1 MAERQSKE
9 PERTKEEKL
18 IAGRKLLLADDS
30 AAVQKVI
37 ELTFADEGMEV
48 VSVGDGLLAL
58 EELEHVTPDVILADA
73 FMPGLNGY
81 ELCRSIKDDKRFAQI
96 PVMLLVSSF
105 APFDEA
111 AAQRAGADDIMT
123 KPFQSIRQLVNRVGS
138 LLAAND
144 DRIEPSH
151 EISTLGLTGTESPT
165 TSVVISDEPNDQSNV
180 TVLVEAAQLETVE
193 SHEGSGGACAADIEM
208 QTADTARLERVLDE
222 PEPEISADAWRIE
235 ETIEIE
241 PVMIAPET
249 DATPIE
255 AAHVD
260 ATVAESDESRM
271 TQIYTQL
278 YTQPRPNVDSALL
291 DLDESDFSV
300 ASIADDVVLD
310 LDFEESAPAHV
321 EAATPPQI
329 AVEETASV
337 PVQLDDAA
345 VTKHEVMSAE
355 ETPKPASVFE
365 AAPEVLADADP
376 RGLSTAD
383 TLSAQQIDAIA
394 RRVMDQMSDK
404 VVREIAWEVVP
415 ELSELLIKKKLDEQ
429 K

>member
-1 MAERQSKE
+1 M
-9 PERTKEEKL
+9 

-58 EELEHVTPDVILADA
+58 AELEHVTPDVILADA

-138 LLAAND
+138 LLAANND
-144 DRIEPSH
+144 NVAPPHDT
-151 EISTLGLTGTESPT
+151 STLGLTGAESPT
-165 TSVVISDEPNDQSNV
+165 TSAVISEEPDDQSNV
-180 TVLVEAAQLETVE
+180 TVLVEAAQLETDQ
-193 SHEGSGGACAADIEM
+193 SHEASGGACAPDIEF
-208 QTADTARLERVLDE
+208 QTADTARLERVFDE
-222 PEPEISADAWRIE
+222 PEPDASAEAWQVE
-235 ETIEIE
+235 DTIEIE
-241 PVMIAPET
+241 PVLIDNEI
-249 DATPIE
+249 DVTPIE
-255 AAHVD
+255 AEQ
-260 ATVAESDESRM
+260 VAPTSDESPM
-271 TQIYTQL
+271 TQIHN
-278 YTQPRPNVDSALL
+278 QPRPNFDGALL
-291 DLDESDFSV
+291 DLDESDFSA

-310 LDFEESAPAHV
+310 LDFEESAPSRV
-321 EAATPPQI
+321 EARSPQPATVI
-329 AVEETASV
+329 EETLPAPIQVDDTSVTTPEVMSVIEMTEPASAIDEVVNTAMHQDQASV
-337 PVQLDDAA
+337 P
-345 VTKHEVMSAE
+345 
-355 ETPKPASVFE
+355 
-365 AAPEVLADADP
+365 
-376 RGLSTAD
+376 STAEA
-383 TLSAQQIDAIA
+383 LSAQQVDAIA

-404 VVREIAWEVVP
+404 VVREIVWEVVP
-415 ELSELLIKKKLDEQ
+415 ELSELLIKKKLAEQ

>member
-1 MAERQSKE
+1 M
-9 PERTKEEKL
+9 

-58 EELEHVTPDVILADA
+58 EELEHITPDVILADA

-111 AAQRAGADDIMT
+111 AAHRAGADDIMT

-144 DRIEPSH
+144 DKVASRH
-151 EISTLGLTGTESPT
+151 DTSTLGLAEIESATPP
-165 TSVVISDEPNDQSNV
+165 VAIAEEPDNQANV
-180 TVLVEAAQLETVE
+180 TVLVEAAQLETDQ
-193 SHEGSGGACAADIEM
+193 SHEASGSACAPDIEF
-208 QTADTARLERVLDE
+208 QTADTARLERVFDE
-222 PEPEISADAWRIE
+222 PEPEVSTESWQVED
-235 ETIEIE
+235 TVEIE
-241 PVMIAPET
+241 PVLIET
-249 DATPIE
+249 EIDATPIE
-255 AAHVD
+255 AAQV
-260 ATVAESDESRM
+260 APTVAESEESPM
-271 TQIYTQL
+271 TQIHN
-278 YTQPRPNVDSALL
+278 QPRANFDGALL
-291 DLDESDFSV
+291 DLDESDFS
-300 ASIADDVVLD
+300 AALIADDVVLD
-310 LDFEESAPAHV
+310 LDFEEAAPSRVEAGSPQQETAIAETLPAPVQPDDTLATTHELLSGTAISEPAGAIDEVVNATMHQDQAPA
-321 EAATPPQI
+321 
-329 AVEETASV
+329 
-337 PVQLDDAA
+337 
-345 VTKHEVMSAE
+345 
-355 ETPKPASVFE
+355 
-365 AAPEVLADADP
+365 
-376 RGLSTAD
+376 LSTAEV
-383 TLSAQQIDAIA
+383 LSAQQIDAIA

-415 ELSELLIKKKLDEQ
+415 ELSELLIKKKLAEQ

>member
-1 MAERQSKE
+1 LAERPRKE
-9 PERTKEEKL
+9 SEGTKEEKL

-58 EELEHVTPDVILADA
+58 EELEHTTPDVILADA

-111 AAQRAGADDIMT
+111 AARRAGADDIMT

-138 LLAAND
+138 LLAANND
-144 DRIEPSH
+144 DETPPRDT
-151 EISTLGLTGTESPT
+151 STLGLAATESPIQ
-165 TSVVISDEPNDQSNV
+165 SVAISEEPDNQSNV
-180 TVLVEAAQLETVE
+180 TVLVEAGQLETDP
-193 SHEGSGGACAADIEM
+193 SHEASGSACAPDIES
-208 QTADTARLERVLDE
+208 QTADTAKLERVFDE
-222 PEPEISADAWRIE
+222 VGPDQSAETWQVED
-235 ETIEIE
+235 TIEIE
-241 PVMIAPET
+241 PVLIDTEIE
-249 DATPIE
+249 ATPIE
-255 AAHVD
+255 AAQV
-260 ATVAESDESRM
+260 APTVAESDESPM
-271 TQIYTQL
+271 NQIHN
-278 YTQPRPNVDSALL
+278 QPRPNFDGALL
-291 DLDESDFSV
+291 DLDESDFSA

-310 LDFEESAPAHV
+310 LDFEESAPGRV
-321 EAATPPQI
+321 EAASPLQTPI
-329 AVEETASV
+329 EETLPAPIQSV
-337 PVQLDDAA
+337 
-345 VTKHEVMSAE
+345 TTHEVMSA
-355 ETPKPASVFE
+355 TAMPGPASATIEVVN
-365 AAPEVLADADP
+365 ATMHQDQAPA
-376 RGLSTAD
+376 LSTAES
-383 TLSAQQIDAIA
+383 LSAQQIDAIA

-415 ELSELLIKKKLDEQ
+415 ELSELLIKKKLAEQ

>member
-9 PERTKEEKL
+9 PEGTKEEKL

-58 EELEHVTPDVILADA
+58 EELEHMTPDVILADA

-111 AAQRAGADDIMT
+111 AAHRAGANDIMT

-138 LLAAND
+138 LLAANND
-144 DRIEPSH
+144 NVAPPHDT
-151 EISTLGLTGTESPT
+151 STLGLAGTESPAP
-165 TSVVISDEPNDQSNV
+165 SVAISEEPDNQSNV
-180 TVLVEAAQLETVE
+180 TVLVEAAQLETAE
-193 SHEGSGGACAADIEM
+193 THEASGSACAPDIEF
-208 QTADTARLERVLDE
+208 QTADTARLERVFDE
-222 PEPEISADAWRIE
+222 PEPDVSAEAWQVE
-235 ETIEIE
+235 DTIEIE
-241 PVMIAPET
+241 PVLIDAET

-255 AAHVD
+255 AAQV
-260 ATVAESDESRM
+260 APTVAESDESPM
-271 TQIYTQL
+271 TQIHN
-278 YTQPRPNVDSALL
+278 QPRPNFDGALL
-291 DLDESDFSV
+291 DLDESDFSA

-310 LDFEESAPAHV
+310 LDFEESAPGRV
-321 EAATPPQI
+321 EAYPQQATAI
-329 AVEETASV
+329 EETLPAPIQLDAASV
-337 PVQLDDAA
+337 
-345 VTKHEVMSAE
+345 TTHEVMSATAMPE
-355 ETPKPASVFE
+355 PAGAIDEVVN
-365 AAPEVLADADP
+365 ATMHQDQAPA
-376 RGLSTAD
+376 LSTAEL
-383 TLSAQQIDAIA
+383 LSAQQIDAIA

-415 ELSELLIKKKLDEQ
+415 ELSELLIKKKLAEQ

>member
-1 MAERQSKE
+1 M
-9 PERTKEEKL
+9 

-105 APFDEA
+105 APLDEA
-111 AAQRAGADDIMT
+111 AARRAGADDIMT

-138 LLAAND
+138 LLAAKKDNV
-144 DRIEPSH
+144 EPPPDT
-151 EISTLGLTGTESPT
+151 STLDLAGTEPPT
-165 TSVVISDEPNDQSNV
+165 TSVVIPEEPYNQSNV
-180 TVLVEAAQLETVE
+180 TVLVEAAQLETDQ
-193 SHEGSGGACAADIEM
+193 SHEASGSACAPDIEF
-208 QTADTARLERVLDE
+208 QTADTARLERVFDE
-222 PEPEISADAWRIE
+222 PEPDVSAEARQVED
-235 ETIEIE
+235 TIELE
-241 PVMIAPET
+241 PVLIDAEI
-249 DATPIE
+249 DATPI
-255 AAHVD
+255 D
-260 ATVAESDESRM
+260 ATRVAPTAAESYESPM
-271 TQIYTQL
+271 TQIHN
-278 YTQPRPNVDSALL
+278 QPRPSVNGALL
-291 DLDESDFSV
+291 DLDESDFSA

-310 LDFEESAPAHV
+310 LDFEESIPGRVAAGSPQTTAIEDALPAP
-321 EAATPPQI
+321 I
-329 AVEETASV
+329 
-337 PVQLDDAA
+337 QLDDTSVA
-345 VTKHEVMSAE
+345 THEVMSATE
-355 ETPKPASVFE
+355 IPEPASAIHEVVN
-365 AAPEVLADADP
+365 ATMHQDQASAP
-376 RGLSTAD
+376 STAES
-383 TLSAQQIDAIA
+383 LSAQQIDAIA

-415 ELSELLIKKKLDEQ
+415 ELSELLIKKKLAEQ

>member
-1 MAERQSKE
+1 M
-9 PERTKEEKL
+9 
-18 IAGRKLLLADDS
+18 LLADDS

-58 EELEHVTPDVILADA
+58 EELEHITPDVILADA

-111 AAQRAGADDIMT
+111 AAHRAGADDIMT

-144 DRIEPSH
+144 DNVAPPH
-151 EISTLGLTGTESPT
+151 DTSTLGLAETEPPT
-165 TSVVISDEPNDQSNV
+165 TSVVIPGGPDNQLNV
-180 TVLVEAAQLETVE
+180 TVLVEAAQLETAE
-193 SHEGSGGACAADIEM
+193 AHEASGSACAPDIEF
-208 QTADTARLERVLDE
+208 QAADTARLERVFDE
-222 PEPEISADAWRIE
+222 PEPEVSAAAWQVE
-235 ETIEIE
+235 DTIEIE
-241 PVMIAPET
+241 PVLIDAEIE
-249 DATPIE
+249 ATPIE
-255 AAHVD
+255 AAQV
-260 ATVAESDESRM
+260 APTVAESDESPM
-271 TQIYTQL
+271 TQIHN
-278 YTQPRPNVDSALL
+278 QPRPNFDGALL
-291 DLDESDFSV
+291 DLDESDFSA

-310 LDFEESAPAHV
+310 LDFEESAPGRV
-321 EAATPPQI
+321 EAGSPQQATAI
-329 AVEETASV
+329 AEPLPA
-337 PVQLDDAA
+337 PIQLDDTS
-345 VTKHEVMSAE
+345 VTTHEVMSATAMPE
-355 ETPKPASVFE
+355 PASAIDEVVNATMHQE
-365 AAPEVLADADP
+365 QAPA
-376 RGLSTAD
+376 LSTAEL
-383 TLSAQQIDAIA
+383 LSAQQIDAIA

-415 ELSELLIKKKLDEQ
+415 ELSELLIKKKLAEQ

>member
-1 MAERQSKE
+1 M
-9 PERTKEEKL
+9 KEEKL

-58 EELEHVTPDVILADA
+58 EELEHLTPDVILADA

-144 DRIEPSH
+144 DKVAPSQDT
-151 EISTLGLTGTESPT
+151 STLGLAGTESPT
-165 TSVVISDEPNDQSNV
+165 QSVAISEEPDHQSNV
-180 TVLVEAAQLETVE
+180 TVLVEAGHKLETDQSQE
-193 SHEGSGGACAADIEM
+193 ASGSACAPDIEF
-208 QTADTARLERVLDE
+208 QTADTARLERVFDE
-222 PEPEISADAWRIE
+222 PEPDVSAEAWQVE
-235 ETIEIE
+235 DTIEIE
-241 PVMIAPET
+241 PVLI
-249 DATPIE
+249 DAEIDAMPIE
-255 AAHVD
+255 AAQV
-260 ATVAESDESRM
+260 APTVAESDKSPM
-271 TQIYTQL
+271 TQIHN
-278 YTQPRPNVDSALL
+278 QPRPNFDGALL
-291 DLDESDFSV
+291 DLDESDFSA

-310 LDFEESAPAHV
+310 LDFEESAPSRV
-321 EAATPPQI
+321 EAGSPQQST
-329 AVEETASV
+329 AFEETLPA
-337 PVQLDDAA
+337 PIQLDDSS
-345 VTKHEVMSAE
+345 VTTHEVMSAIAMPE
-355 ETPKPASVFE
+355 PASAIDEVVNATTHQDQ
-365 AAPEVLADADP
+365 AAA
-376 RGLSTAD
+376 LSTPEL
-383 TLSAQQIDAIA
+383 LSAQQIDAIA

-415 ELSELLIKKKLDEQ
+415 ELSELLIKKKLAEQ